1 MKNIGNLYIILLI
14 LVGFYPD
21 SSNPIDYKGLHWM
34 LYSGIN
40 TFFLLYFLINF
51 KRIELPKNPVLLS
64 FLSLFVI
71 SCFSVFVA
79 INKVESI
86 VRLTDLYVVLST
98 LAISFILIKQ
108 KLINLRFI
116 LWVVLVKL
124 FIELIQVYYQF
135 YFYTNGFKDSFSG
148 SFSQYLKSNYGN
160 KNVTSFAFLCQSSI
174 AMIMLFK
181 IKSRIVKTVISILI
195 FATFYI
201 LFFIS
206 TRAALLSLFLSIIII
221 FLLFAYKFFIL
232 RRFYLDE
239 LKKVGLYIFLIASSY
254 IMFNIN
260 NQDQRINAADRVSEL
275 ATDIETDESINNRLR
290 YWTQSLNSI
299 IDRPLLG
306 VGIGNWQIY
315 STKYDS
321 ENIYSYVVPYTT
333 HNDFLEIFA
342 ETGVFGFVSY
352 LLFFFYIFKR
362 NFNNLICW
370 TKSNMSLDNLFLLLC
385 FMYFFID
392 STINFPL
399 SRPLMQII
407 LILFIIINELI
418 NSNYIDNEGQ

>member
-1 MKNIGNLYIILLI
+1 MKNIGNFYIILLI

-21 SSNPIDYKGLHWM
+21 LSNPIDYKGLHWM

-40 TFFLLYFLINF
+40 TFFLLYFLINY
-51 KRIELPKNPVLLS
+51 KKIELPKSPILLS
-64 FLSLFVI
+64 FLSLFII

-98 LAISFILIKQ
+98 LAISFVLIKQ

-116 LWVVLVKL
+116 LWVIIVKL
-124 FIELIQVYYQF
+124 SIELIQVYYQF
-135 YFYTNGFKDSFSG
+135 YFYTNGFKDSFEG
-148 SFSQYLKSNYGN
+148 GFSQYLKSNYGN
-160 KNVTSFAFLCQSSI
+160 KNVTSFAFLCQSSL

-181 IKSRIVKTVISILI
+181 IKSRLAKTLISILI

-201 LFFIS
+201 LFYIS
-206 TRAALLSLFLSIIII
+206 TRAALLSLFLSVIIIS
-221 FLLFAYKFFIL
+221 LLFAYKFFIL
-232 RRFYLDE
+232 RRLYVDE
-239 LKKVGLYIFLIASSY
+239 LKKVGLYIFMIAASY
-254 IMFNIN
+254 SVFIIN
-260 NQDQRINAADRVSEL
+260 NQDQDINVTDRVSGL
-275 ATDIETDESINNRLR
+275 TNLETDESLNNRLR
-290 YWTQSLNSI
+290 YWTQSLKSI
-299 IDRPLLG
+299 KDRPFLG

-342 ETGVFGFVSY
+342 ETGVFGFISY
-352 LLFFFYIFKR
+352 LFFFFYIFKK
-362 NFNNLICW
+362 NFNNLISW
-370 TKSNMSLDNLFLLLC
+370 TESNKSLDNLFILLC

-399 SRPLMQII
+399 TRPLMQII

-418 NSNYIDNEGQ
+418 NSNYIENEGQ